1 MEDPHL
7 FRPLLAPTAT
17 TTSSSYADAAG
28 TACADENDAD
38 YHNINHLSSN
48 TSITFRL
55 LAVIVVGVISIWAN
69 REASKGFDITIINE
83 AKDSPAG
90 RRFELFYISNDKA
103 TRILLNTSCFAEN
116 ILYPNTNFSLDGK
129 KQVQHVT
136 LRLTTNTTQRI
147 LVSVDTTNESNDEFV
162 ISLSSSVMGDT
173 NIANANHAIV
183 SALQR
188 GMARIWLW
196 DGESRAPPSL
206 IQGLVEYISML
217 AGFGD
222 AKNYVG
228 GELPEFGHICWD
240 SKDAGVTARFLEF
253 CEVNHK
259 GFIQRLNQ
267 GMRQRWDNR
276 TVDDALGMEAKYLC
290 DSYKMLS

>member
-1 MEDPHL
+1 MDNHQL
-7 FRPLLAPTAT
+7 YQPLLAPT
-17 TTSSSYADAAG
+17 TSSAVAA
-28 TACADENDAD
+28 ASSADENDAD
-38 YHNINHLSSN
+38 YNNIKHLSSN
-48 TSITFRL
+48 TSIIFRL
-55 LAVIVVGVISIWAN
+55 LSVIIIGVISIWAN
-69 REASKGFDITIINE
+69 HEASKGFDITIINE
-83 AKDSPAG
+83 AKNSPAG
-90 RRFELFYISNDKA
+90 KRFELFYISNDKA
-103 TRILLNTSCFAEN
+103 TRILLNTSSFAEN
-116 ILYPNTNFSLDGK
+116 ILYPNTNFSMSNK

-147 LVSVDTTNESNDEFV
+147 LISVGTSNKSNDEFV
-162 ISLSSSVMGDT
+162 INLSSSVMGGI
-173 NIANANHAIV
+173 NIANADRAIV

-188 GMARIWLW
+188 AMARIWLW

-222 AKNYVG
+222 ANNYVGG

-240 SKDAGVTARFLEF
+240 NKDPGVTARFLEF
-253 CEVNHK
+253 CEVNNK

-290 DSYKMLS
+290 DSYKKLS

>member
-1 MEDPHL
+1 MEEH
-7 FRPLLAPTAT
+7 LLAPTT
-17 TTSSSYADAAG
+17 TASSSSSTQATAAG
-28 TACADENDAD
+28 ADENDAD
-38 YHNINHLSSN
+38 YNNIKHLSSN
-48 TSITFRL
+48 TSIIFRL
-55 LAVIVVGVISIWAN
+55 LSVVILGVISTWAN
-69 REASKGFDITIINE
+69 HEASKGFDITIINE

-103 TRILLNTSCFAEN
+103 TRILLNTSSFVEN
-116 ILYPNTNFSLDGK
+116 ILYPNTNFTPNNK

-136 LRLTTNTTQRI
+136 LRLTANTTQRI
-147 LVSVDTTNESNDEFV
+147 LISVDTSNKSNDEFV
-162 ISLSSSVMGDT
+162 INLSSSVMGGI

-206 IQGLVEYISML
+206 IHGLVEYISML
-217 AGFGD
+217 AGSGD
-222 AKNYVG
+222 VKNYVG

-240 SKDAGVTARFLEF
+240 NKDPRVTARFLEF

-276 TVDDALGMEAKYLC
+276 TVDDALGMKAKSLC
-290 DSYKMLS
+290 DSYKNLS

>member
-1 MEDPHL
+1 M
-7 FRPLLAPTAT
+7 
-17 TTSSSYADAAG
+17 S
-28 TACADENDAD
+28 
-38 YHNINHLSSN
+38 
-48 TSITFRL
+48 
-55 LAVIVVGVISIWAN
+55 
-69 REASKGFDITIINE
+69 
-83 AKDSPAG
+83 
-90 RRFELFYISNDKA
+90 
-103 TRILLNTSCFAEN
+103 
-116 ILYPNTNFSLDGK
+116 
-129 KQVQHVT
+129 
-136 LRLTTNTTQRI
+136 
-147 LVSVDTTNESNDEFV
+147 
-162 ISLSSSVMGDT
+162 DT

-196 DGESRAPPSL
+196 DGQSRAPPSL